1 LQQNSEKVLLIQVVV
16 VVVVVVVFVIHR
28 GRFVPGQRSGFEISV
43 RPALV
48 GNDRPA
54 SVENRAAI

>member
-1 LQQNSEKVLLIQVVV
+1 LQQNSKKVLLIQVV